1 MKRNSLL
8 LAISLLASIWVGLP
22 VSAAAR
28 LSIQQ
33 PSDAEREAYEKFY
46 NEKDEAKKLDLARD
60 FVGKFPQSQYAKPVD
75 SYILGALGRQFQA
88 ALQSYY
94 QGPDGPKLDK
104 LLGVGDE
111 FLKRQPDQAYVTTY
125 MALATGAGVL
135 GGFYKDIPK
144 ASALAD
150 KAVAL
155 LEPTT
160 PPQGFKPDEWNNLR
174 ATGMSTLNQY
184 KGLYFMKSEPIKADE
199 AIAFFD
205 KAAEMK
211 DGPAAKDP
219 NTYYLR
225 ASAYNTKY
233 DELSGKYRA
242 LPDDQKTADSGKAIL
257 AKVDP
262 IVDKMIEDYARVY
275 ALSNKPELKQLR
287 DASKEMVDQF
297 WKYRKG
303 GKLDGLDQ
311 YLKQFDTNPTAPHP
325 VPATAATTSNDGAAA
340 SSEKAGNSDAP
351 PATRARSSKAH
362 P

>member
-8 LAISLLASIWVGLP
+8 LAAALLASMC
-22 VSAAAR
+22 VSMPAGAGTR
-28 LSIQQ
+28 VSIQQ

-46 NEKDEAKKLDLARD
+46 NEKDEAKKLELAKD
-60 FVGKFPQSQYAKPVD
+60 FVGKFPSSQYAKPVD
-75 SYILGALGRQFQA
+75 NFILGALGRQFQG

-94 QGPDGPKLDK
+94 QGPDAPKLDR
-104 LLGVGDE
+104 LVGVGEE
-111 FLKRQPDQAYVTTY
+111 FLKRQPDQPYVTTY
-125 MALATGAGVL
+125 MALASGAGVL

-174 ATGMSTLNQY
+174 STGLSTLNQY
-184 KGLYFMKSEPIKADE
+184 KGLYLMKVEPAKPDE
-199 AIAFFD
+199 AIGFFD

-225 ASAYNTKY
+225 ASAYNSKY
-233 DELSGKYRA
+233 DELSSKYRA
-242 LPDDQKTADSGKAIL
+242 LPDSDKTGDSGKAIL

-275 ALSNKPELKQLR
+275 SLSTKPELKQLR

-311 YLKQFDTNPTAPHP
+311 YLKQFETNPTAPHP
-325 VPATAATTSNDGAAA
+325 VPATASTTSNDGAA
-340 SSEKAGNSDAP
+340 SSDKAGNTDAP
-351 PATRARSSKAH
+351 AATRARTSKTH